1 MTFRLLPL
9 AAPALVAVGL
19 VGALQRPGAERLQAL
34 PVVLIGSGLTLA
46 ACGQWNLYRRRLLR
60 MLLQRQAGRG
70 KTFEPVEHDA
80 RPGDTAE

>member
-9 AAPALVAVGL
+9 AAPALVVVGL
-19 VGALQRPGAERLQAL
+19 VAALQRPGAERLQTL

-46 ACGQWNLYRRRLLR
+46 ACGQWGLYRRRLLR
-60 MLLQRQAGRG
+60 VLLQRQAGRG
-70 KTFEPVEHDA
+70 ETFGPVEHDA